1 LREPSG
7 LISFSS
13 QQLGQLIARLSGL
26 LLLLLLAAPPQA
38 AEAALDT
45 NSYDGNIYALYA
57 GNGSLVPPRSSL
69 EQALVDHRAAVVV
82 YYLDDSADSKRFSP
96 VLNELQRLWG
106 RSVEL
111 IPLTTDALQNRPE
124 TGRTDPAHYWK
135 GDIPEVVVF
144 DPTGDVVFN
153 GRGQVDIDA
162 INTALREATGLDPM
176 AGAGVST
183 TRSFNELNSEVV
195 PAG

>member
-1 LREPSG
+1 ML
-7 LISFSS
+7 
-13 QQLGQLIARLSGL
+13 LIATAGVSPAG
-26 LLLLLLAAPPQA
+26 
-38 AEAALDT
+38 AALST

-69 EQALVDHRAAVVV
+69 EQALADHRAAVVV

-124 TGRTDPAHYWK
+124 LGPTDPAHYWN
-135 GDIPEVVVF
+135 GQIPQVVVF
-144 DPTGDVVFN
+144 DPQGKVILD
-153 GRGQVDIDA
+153 GSGQVDIDA
-162 INTALREATGLDPM
+162 INAALTRATGLDPT
-176 AGAGVST
+176 AGAGAST

>member
-1 LREPSG
+1 MRVPPSPAPH
-7 LISFSS
+7 LP
-13 QQLGQLIARLSGL
+13 ARLLALVLVLLIGL
-26 LLLLLLAAPPQA
+26 LPANPAR
-38 AEAALDT
+38 AALTT

-69 EQALVDHRAAVVV
+69 EQAMADHRAAVVV
-82 YYLDDSADSKRFSP
+82 YYLDDSADSKQFSP

-111 IPLTTDALQNRPE
+111 IPLTTDALQNRPD
-124 TGRTDPAHYWK
+124 TGPTDPAHYWT
-135 GDIPEVVVF
+135 GEIPQVVVF
-144 DPTGDVVFN
+144 DPSGAVILE
-153 GRGQVDIDA
+153 GKGQVDIDA
-162 INTALREATGLDPM
+162 INAALTKATGLDPT
-176 AGAGVST
+176 AGAGTSI

>member
-1 LREPSG
+1 MPPSPAPLLHRLLG
-7 LISFSS
+7 LV
-13 QQLGQLIARLSGL
+13 LVLLIATAGVSPA
-26 LLLLLLAAPPQA
+26 LAA
-38 AEAALDT
+38 LNT

-69 EQALVDHRAAVVV
+69 EQAMADHRAAVVV
-82 YYLDDSADSKRFSP
+82 YYLDDSADSKQFSP

-124 TGRTDPAHYWK
+124 TGLTDPAHYWN
-135 GDIPEVVVF
+135 GQIPQVVVF
-144 DPTGDVVFN
+144 DPQGKVILD
-153 GRGQVDIDA
+153 GSGQVDVDS
-162 INTALREATGLDPM
+162 INAALTRATGLDPT
-176 AGAGVST
+176 AGAGAST

>member
-1 LREPSG
+1 MPPSPAPLLHRLLG
-7 LISFSS
+7 LV
-13 QQLGQLIARLSGL
+13 LVLLITTAGLSPA
-26 LLLLLLAAPPQA
+26 LAA
-38 AEAALDT
+38 LNT

-69 EQALVDHRAAVVV
+69 EQAMADHRAAVVV
-82 YYLDDSADSKRFSP
+82 YYLDDSADSKQFSP

-124 TGRTDPAHYWK
+124 TGPTDPAHYWN
-135 GDIPEVVVF
+135 GEIPQVVVF
-144 DPTGDVVFN
+144 DPQGKVILE
-153 GRGQVDIDA
+153 GSGQVDIDA
-162 INTALREATGLDPM
+162 INAALTGATGLDPT
-176 AGAGVST
+176 AGAGAST